1 MASVNFEQLTF
12 HFNSIHGLDPRVK
25 KEIFKIFNSYGF
37 FLIES
42 NEPDTS
48 KEIFLSLPELFGNIV
63 RQNQSDEQ
71 GIFPIRVLPNFSE
84 YANSNNRDLAL
95 HTDGSFEKIPPKVMA
110 MHCEVAAKEGGLTQL
125 VDGKLVY
132 QYLAKTDPAGLAT
145 LFEPDIFTIKR
156 ANQSATRAI
165 FTKHNHKIYITF
177 RSDDYAQISVHP
189 RAIKPFTLIK
199 DFLADSAN
207 QIIFKLQPHQILVF
221 DNNRILHGR
230 KAFEVNDT
238 RILNGLWFDGNS
250 PESSELEF
258 GFISTL

>member
-1 MASVNFEQLTF
+1 MISINFEQLTF
-12 HFNSIHGLDPRVK
+12 RLSPIHEIEPNIKKQIFKVFNS
-25 KEIFKIFNSYGF
+25 FGF

-42 NEPDTS
+42 NNLHQS
-48 KEIFLSLPELFGNIV
+48 KEIFLSLPYLFGNIV

-71 GIFPIRVLPNFSE
+71 GIFPIRVMPNFSE

-132 QYLAKTDPAGLAT
+132 DYLAKTDPAGLTT

-156 ANQSATRAI
+156 ADQSATRAI
-165 FTKHNHKIYITF
+165 FTKYNHKIYMTF
-177 RSDDYAQISVHP
+177 RSDDYAQITVHP

-199 DFLADSAN
+199 DFLADPAN

-230 KAFEVNDT
+230 TAFEINDI

-250 PESSELEF
+250 QDSSELEF
-258 GFISTL
+258 GFIST